1 MSYDRFVDDRLLTSR
16 DALNKF
22 QMKIKLLEIDENAR
36 DHSHRFGYRVL
47 AKKIL
52 LMSRHMDND
61 EIEEI
66 ELDVEDIEKRIRKE
80 RLYSSGNRWISKNE
94 IKNGYIV
101 SSRHYDLLS
110 DSIALGII
118 VFD

>member
-47 AKKIL
+47 DQK
-52 LMSRHMDND
+52 DFVN
-61 EIEEI
+61 
-66 ELDVEDIEKRIRKE
+66 V
-80 RLYSSGNRWISKNE
+80 
-94 IKNGYIV
+94 
-101 SSRHYDLLS
+101 
-110 DSIALGII
+110 
-118 VFD
+118 